1 MVDKDTPAGSRK
13 ELAPEGVRFSMQTP
27 LGSATPSPNMAT
39 GVDAFLMHPEG
50 NVPRMQVN
58 FNSPEQRGHRNAVD
72 SPNLSGSDLTNEEP
86 TPSELD
92 DFTGISETDT
102 IEDEVSPISPDD
114 NVLDAFSKYLQ
125 KLPDSLTPSERDK

>member
-1 MVDKDTPAGSRK
+1 
-13 ELAPEGVRFSMQTP
+13 
-27 LGSATPSPNMAT
+27 MAT
-39 GVDAFLMHPEG
+39 GEDAFPMHPEG